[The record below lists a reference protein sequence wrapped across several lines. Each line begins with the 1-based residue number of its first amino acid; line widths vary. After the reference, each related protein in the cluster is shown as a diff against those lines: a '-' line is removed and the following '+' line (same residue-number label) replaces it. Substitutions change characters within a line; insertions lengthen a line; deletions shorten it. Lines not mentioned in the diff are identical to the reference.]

1 MTAPLAAVVLCAGKG
16 TRMKSEKAKVL
27 HPILGKPICAYPLMR
42 ALELGAS
49 PVVPVVGHQAEEVER
64 SIRAHFPTAPLRFA
78 LQKDQR
84 GTADAVRSAEAALK
98 DFNGR
103 VLILYGDVPLVR
115 RETLEALSAAQD
127 KSGGVLSLVST
138 SPADPTGY
146 GRVIREMGK
155 VVRIVEHKDATPE
168 QRQVRECNAGIYLVE
183 SSFLWKALANIR
195 STNAQGE
202 FYLTDLVEMAAAQGP
217 VGSIDAEFGETAG
230 VNDRV
235 ELAARAKELQA
246 RINTWHMRNGVTLTD
261 PATTYIEEGVA
272 IGSDT
277 ELAPMVTLSGATVVG
292 RNVTVG
298 QGSVL
303 HASSVADG
311 TTIKP
316 YTVLEEARVGERC
329 ILGPFARLRPG
340 TDLAE
345 EVHLGNFVETKKAR
359 LGRGSKANHLA
370 YLGDAKIGSKVNV
383 GAGTITCNY
392 DGVNKHVT
400 ELGDG
405 VFIGSD
411 TQLVA
416 PVKVGDG
423 AYVGAGTTVTKDVPS
438 GSLAVSR
445 TPQVNMEGW
454 VERKKARMAKS
465 AEAGPSKSDKVSAG

>member
-1 MTAPLAAVVLCAGKG
+1 MTVPLAAVVLCAGKG
-16 TRMKSEKAKVL
+16 TRMKSDKAKVL

-49 PVVPVVGHQAEEVER
+49 PVVPVVGHQADEVER

-78 LQKDQR
+78 LQKEQR
-84 GTADAVRSAEAALK
+84 GTADAVRSAESVLK

-115 RETLEALSAAQD
+115 RETLEALVAAHE

-146 GRVIREMGK
+146 GRVLREGGR

-168 QRQVRECNAGIYLVE
+168 QRAVRECNAGIYLVE

-195 STNAQGE
+195 SANAQGE

-292 RNVTVG
+292 RNVTIG

-303 HASSVADG
+303 YAS
-311 TTIKP
+311 
-316 YTVLEEARVGERC
+316 
-329 ILGPFARLRPG
+329 
-340 TDLAE
+340 
-345 EVHLGNFVETKKAR
+345 
-359 LGRGSKANHLA
+359 
-370 YLGDAKIGSKVNV
+370 
-383 GAGTITCNY
+383 
-392 DGVNKHVT
+392 
-400 ELGDG
+400 
-405 VFIGSD
+405 
-411 TQLVA
+411 
-416 PVKVGDG
+416 
-423 AYVGAGTTVTKDVPS
+423 
-438 GSLAVSR
+438 
-445 TPQVNMEGW
+445 
-454 VERKKARMAKS
+454 
-465 AEAGPSKSDKVSAG
+465 

>member
-27 HPILGKPICAYPLMR
+27 HPILGKPLCAYPLMR

-49 PVVPVVGHQAEEVER
+49 PVVPVVGHQAQEVER
-64 SIRAHFPTAPLRFA
+64 AIRAHFPAAPLRFA
-78 LQKDQR
+78 LQKEQR
-84 GTADAVRSAEAALK
+84 GTADAVRSAEGALK
-98 DFNGR
+98 DFSGR

-115 RETLEALSAAQD
+115 RETLEALSAAHTQG
-127 KSGGVLSLVST
+127 GGVLSLVST
-138 SPADPTGY
+138 VLADPTGY
-146 GRVIREMGK
+146 GRVLREKGK

-168 QRQVRECNAGIYLVE
+168 QRQVRECNAGIYLVD
-183 SSFLWKALANIR
+183 SAFLWKALANIR
-195 STNAQGE
+195 SANAQGE

-217 VGSIDAEFGETAG
+217 VASIEADFHETAG

-235 ELAARAKELQA
+235 ELAARGKELQA
-246 RINTWHMRNGVTLTD
+246 RINVHHMRNGVTLAD
-261 PATTYIEEGVA
+261 PATTYIEEGVV
-272 IGSDT
+272 IGPDT
-277 ELAPMVTLSGATVVG
+277 EIAPGVTLSGATVIG
-292 RNVTVG
+292 RDVSIG
-298 QGSVL
+298 QGSLL

-340 TDLAE
+340 TDLAQ

-370 YLGDAKIGSKVNV
+370 YLGDAKIGSGVNV

-392 DGVNKHVT
+392 DGVNKHLT

-416 PVKVGDG
+416 PVKIGDG
-423 AYVGAGTTVTKDVPS
+423 AYVGAGSTVTKDVPP

-445 TPQVNMEGW
+445 TPQLNVEGW

-465 AEAGPSKSDKVSAG
+465 AGPGPSKADKASAG